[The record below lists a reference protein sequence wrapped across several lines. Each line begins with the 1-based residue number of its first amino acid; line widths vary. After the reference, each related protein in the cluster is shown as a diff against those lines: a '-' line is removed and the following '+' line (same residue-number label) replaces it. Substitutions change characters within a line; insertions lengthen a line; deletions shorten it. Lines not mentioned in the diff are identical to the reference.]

1 MDTNATTRAFA
12 LTIAGSDSGGGAG
25 IQADLRSF
33 ASQGVFGLTAITAVT
48 AQNSHAVDAVQV
60 LPVHIVR
67 AQIESVIS
75 DFRVS
80 AVKTGMLATRAIVRL
95 VAAQAAA
102 LRDRPWV
109 VDPVMIAS
117 SGAALLHADAQ
128 RSVRDLLLPHAHVLT
143 PNVPEAQALLGRA
156 IPRQRDLE
164 RAADDLRQLGPSAV
178 LLKGGHMTGR
188 EVVDVY
194 CDALGVTLYR
204 TPRRKLKGHG
214 TGCTLASLIAARLA
228 LGEDS
233 ATAVAA
239 AIGAFRL
246 ALTHGVK
253 VGKDQVWVPY
263 PLGPQ
268 PLIARINPGD
278 AKSARP

>member
-1 MDTNATTRAFA
+1 MSKNAAPRAIA

-33 ASQGVFGLTAITAVT
+33 ASQGVFGLTAITAIT
-48 AQNSHAVDAVQV
+48 AQNSRAVDAVQV
-60 LPVHIVR
+60 LPLRMVR
-67 AQIESVIS
+67 AQIDSVIS
-75 DFRVS
+75 DFRVT
-80 AVKTGMLATRAIVRL
+80 AIKTGMLATRAIVRL

-102 LRDRPWV
+102 LSDRPWV

-117 SGAALLHADAQ
+117 SGAALLHPDAQ
-128 RSVRDLLLPHAHVLT
+128 RSVRDLLLPHAQVLT
-143 PNVPEAQALLGRA
+143 PNVPEAEALLGRQ
-156 IPRQRDLE
+156 IQRQSELE
-164 RAADDLRQLGPSAV
+164 RAADDLRQLGPRAV
-178 LLKGGHMTGR
+178 LLKGGHMPGR

-194 CDALGVTLYR
+194 CDAQGLTLYK

-214 TGCTLASLIAARLA
+214 TGCTLASLVAARLA

-239 AIGAFRL
+239 AIAAFRVAL
-246 ALTHGVK
+246 AHGAS
-253 VGKDQVWVPY
+253 VGKGKVWVPY

-268 PLIARINPGD
+268 ALAR
-278 AKSARP
+278 